1 MHRAFVAERASELMR
16 TVGDGGPREA
26 AIRAALYIRMPEG
39 VADERGFNLLQ
50 RLREDAGIG
59 LSLPE
64 FKKIVR
70 DQYFSLLLDQ
80 RRSVAAIPA
89 MLAREPE
96 LASRMVSA
104 LRRLIDVVGVKS
116 DAGKARLAEIE
127 ALLKEKPAR
136 PAVAADAKQQPR
148 PQLRKVSGDDFE

>member
-16 TVGDGGPREA
+16 NVGDGGPREA
-26 AIRAALYIRMPEG
+26 AIRAAFYIRMPEG
-39 VADERGFNLLQ
+39 VADERGFRLLQ
-50 RLREDAGIG
+50 RLREDAGTG

-136 PAVAADAKQQPR
+136 PTAAADAKQPR